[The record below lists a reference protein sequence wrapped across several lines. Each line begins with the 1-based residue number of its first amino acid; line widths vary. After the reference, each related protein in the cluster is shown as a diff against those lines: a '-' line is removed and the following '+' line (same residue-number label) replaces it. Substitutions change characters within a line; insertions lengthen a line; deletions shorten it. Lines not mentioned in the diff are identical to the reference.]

1 MEGWERWKTKKLKEK
16 GKTHKEV
23 KKKNR
28 TKKQTKKFSKI
39 KTGRDSVLINRKLKR
54 H

>member
-1 MEGWERWKTKKLKEK
+1 MEK
-16 GKTHKEV
+16 GKTNKEV
-23 KKKNR
+23 EKKTEQRNKHKNIQR
-28 TKKQTKKFSKI
+28 L